1 MSVELTQHGGDRALR
16 VRDFLQQVDYRIA
29 SSEAERDSV
38 FRLRYRAYLREKAI
52 EANPQKRFH
61 DKYDD
66 APNCWIFGVYNEET
80 LISSI
85 RVHVICA
92 ETPIGPALDVF
103 PDIVGPMIDDGQV
116 VIDPTR
122 FAVDE
127 AAASRFPDLP
137 FLTLRV
143 ACMASEYFGADYCLA
158 TVRKEH
164 GAFYRRIFK
173 SEVLSEPRPYPS
185 LAQPICLLRADVK
198 AVRDEIMARYPVFLS
213 SYTERR
219 MLFERLDAEVAERRD
234 KAELIKL
241 RAFSVGGMAY

>member
-1 MSVELTQHGGDRALR
+1 MSAELAQHGSDRALR

-29 SSEAERDSV
+29 SSEAERGSV
-38 FRLRYRAYLREKAI
+38 FRLRYQAYLREKAI
-52 EANPQKRFH
+52 EPNSRERFS
-61 DKYDD
+61 DAYDD
-66 APNCWIFGVYNEET
+66 APNCWIFGVYSEER

-85 RVHVICA
+85 RVHVICPGA
-92 ETPIGPALDVF
+92 RIGPALDVF
-103 PDIVGPMIDDGQV
+103 PDIVGPMIDDGQTV
-116 VIDPTR
+116 VDPTR

-127 AAASRFPDLP
+127 AAARKFPDLP

-173 SEVLSEPRPYPS
+173 SEALSEPRPYPS

-198 AVRDEIMARYPVFLS
+198 AVRDELMARYPVFLS
-213 SYTERR
+213 SFTERR
-219 MLFERLDAEVAERRD
+219 MLFERLDVEVAERRQ
-234 KAELIKL
+234 
-241 RAFSVGGMAY
+241 RAVFVNPRAISVGGLA